1 MCRLQLLFGPAA
13 ALRAAGLRPIQ
24 VVLVARAGAI
34 HGRKKSSALGLGA
47 RDAERPKQV
56 ADLAVGLVVADLESF
71 TGGGHSGR
79 QVAILAKSLG
89 QNRSQG
95 CVRIHHQNPLGLT
108 SGLGWGQAG

>member
-56 ADLAVGLVVADLESF
+56 ADLAVGLVVADL
-71 TGGGHSGR
+71 GGELKRWHS
-79 QVAILAKSLG
+79 VALVLFLAEAL
-89 QNRSQG
+89 
-95 CVRIHHQNPLGLT
+95 
-108 SGLGWGQAG
+108 AF